1 MNVKIF
7 GAVTHPF
14 PFGLA
19 RMLIPAKR
27 DVCMVTMLVT
37 MVVNTMTVVTTKI
50 GRNRGVDSGD
60 VTRDQNQV

>member
-1 MNVKIF
+1 VNVKIF

-27 DVCMVTMLVT
+27 EVWWVTM
-37 MVVNTMTVVTTKI
+37 
-50 GRNRGVDSGD
+50 
-60 VTRDQNQV
+60 

>member
-1 MNVKIF
+1 
-7 GAVTHPF
+7 
-14 PFGLA
+14 
-19 RMLIPAKR
+19 
-27 DVCMVTMLVT
+27 MVTMLVT